1 MNPIIKYQ
9 NWPEFVKVITALSN
23 KRFTLKSPTIPM
35 MLGYIL
41 LLGGF
46 FDLIYKFSQNN
57 ISEFSDFLSP
67 LGSALIGALNIAS
80 GNAIKWINKNSSW
93 EERFENSSTTFH
105 KILAAFFV
113 GIALVGAYFAI
124 GY

>member
-23 KRFTLKSPTIPM
+23 KRFTVKSPTIPM
-35 MLGYIL
+35 VLGYLL
-41 LLGGF
+41 LLGGL
-46 FDLIYKFSQNN
+46 FDLIYNFSQNN
-57 ISEFSDFLSP
+57 ISELSDFLDP
-67 LGSALIGALNIAS
+67 LGYTIIGALNIAS

-105 KILAAFFV
+105 KVLAVLFV
-113 GIALVGAYFAI
+113 AIALVGAYFAI